1 MGHTGWITKK
11 WRHYWQTYDVIII
24 LIKNFIIRPCGG
36 AILRFLVFFSI
47 GSLAPSGGQSS
58 HLSSDCIRS
67 EYWLSNEVWLIHVW
81 LIADAMTHADR
92 ELCFKI
98 WRFFCDVILTSF
110 ETLSKKASAHF
121 KILGWSTRWYSKKF
135 DPMLTAPDM
144 KAKRTPT
151 FKISNF
157 QKSTKSSPYW

>member
-1 MGHTGWITKK
+1 MFENDIVSGSKLVQATAKILDFCSKSHFQTKITIYRKK
-11 WRHYWQTYDVIII
+11 
-24 LIKNFIIRPCGG
+24 
-36 AILRFLVFFSI
+36 FFHQNI
-47 GSLAPSGGQSS
+47 QREKLFR
-58 HLSSDCIRS
+58 LTDCICSRV
-67 EYWLSNEVWLIHVW
+67 LILGVSNSHWILPTHTC
-81 LIADAMTHADR
+81 MTHRWCYDSCR
-92 ELCFKI
+92 SRTLFRDLKV
-98 WRFFCDVILTSF
+98 FCDVILTSF
-110 ETLSKKASAHF
+110 ETLSKKAPAHF